1 MQNSFFFESFIY
13 LAGAVIMVPIAQ
25 RLKLGAVL
33 GYLFAGVL
41 IGPSVLQLV
50 GTESHDV
57 MHFAEFG
64 VVMLLFVIGLELD
77 PARVWEMRKRIVGL
91 GGLQVLGVTLLVF
104 LLLLGAGFVYQ
115 EALAIG
121 IIVAMSSTAIVIQ
134 LLDERGWKGTMA
146 GKSAFSVLLFQ
157 DMAIIPILALL
168 PLLADGSQ
176 VAEET
181 LMSGLPNWGQP
192 LVVVL
197 AVLTLVLMGKYILYP
212 LFRMMAKTRL
222 RELFTAAVL
231 LLVVGTSL
239 LMELVGLSPALGAFL
254 AGVLLANSEYRH
266 EIEIAIDPFKGL
278 LLGLFFMAVGSSLD
292 LGLVWDRPLLIA
304 GLVLGVF
311 LLKGM
316 VHLVLGK
323 FFGLRNAQNTIF
335 SVALGQIGEFS
346 FVLIGFCAGLGIIAL
361 ENNNILMAV
370 VALSMTCSPI
380 FIMINE
386 KWILPRMC
394 AVEVMGPKPSQP
406 SDVRE
411 EHNRV
416 IIAGYGHFGNIV
428 GRFLNANDIPVTV
441 LDNDSDNVDFLRK
454 LGLKV
459 YYGDA
464 TRYDLLEI
472 AGARDAEIIVIAIGD
487 QKLRLQL
494 VDTIKK
500 HFPHLYTLVRAS
512 NRDDAYKQMNAGI
525 MHIYRETVDTSLRV
539 GVDVLDILGF
549 ERGEAETMA
558 KTFLFHDEK
567 TLKHLSSIRNDE
579 EYIHVAKEKIA
590 ELNIIIK
597 SDKEKFGS
605 ARIPHT
611 ELQGNDL

>member
-1 MQNSFFFESFIY
+1 
-13 LAGAVIMVPIAQ
+13 MVPIAQ

-168 PLLADGSQ
+168 PLLADGGQ

-323 FFGLRNAQNTIF
+323 LFGLRNAQNTIF

-605 ARIPHT
+605 ARIPST
-611 ELQGNDL
+611 EFQGNEV